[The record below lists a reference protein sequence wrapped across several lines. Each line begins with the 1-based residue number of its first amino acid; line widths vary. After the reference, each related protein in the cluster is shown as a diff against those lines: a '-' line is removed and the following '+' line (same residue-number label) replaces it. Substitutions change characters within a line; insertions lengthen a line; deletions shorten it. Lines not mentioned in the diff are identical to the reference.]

1 MKLGWDFIRSLLH
14 DTKDVQHVGI
24 GNIAGKVIVGIFWFY
39 MATVLGS
46 ENYGQ
51 VIYLIALGSMGAA
64 ISMVGTSNTLIVYT
78 AKKVPIES
86 ALYSIALIL
95 GTAAA
100 IVLYIFS
107 SNIIVSIFVFG
118 YIFYNLGIAQLLGNK
133 LYKKYAIIL
142 IIQKI
147 LFVSLALLFY
157 HIIGFEGVVLGFALS
172 MLVFSYIVLKEF
184 RDTKIDFKILKPRFG
199 FMINN
204 YALTIEKVLN
214 GQVDKLIIAPIFGFA
229 LLGNYALSIQ
239 FLSIMLIIP
248 SIVFQYTL
256 SQDATGNLSKKI
268 KKVSI
273 GSSIMVACLGIVLSP
288 ILIPIIFP
296 DYVEAI
302 QLIQI
307 ISFMVIPSS
316 IILAY
321 NSELLGKEKSR
332 FVLIGQGISVS
343 VYLVGLLTLGAI
355 IGINGV
361 AISLVLSS
369 ICQAV
374 FYIIIIRHLK
384 NQEALR
390 SN

>member
-118 YIFYNLGIAQLLGNK
+118 YIFYNLGVAQLLGNK

-248 SIVFQYTL
+248 NIVFQYTL

-268 KKVSI
+268 KKISI
-273 GSSIMVACLGIVLSP
+273 GSSIIVACLGIVLSP
-288 ILIPIIFP
+288 VLIPIIFP

-343 VYLVGLLTLGAI
+343 VYLGGLLTLGTI

-361 AISLVLSS
+361 ALSLVLSS

-374 FYIIIIRHLK
+374 FYIIVIRHLK
-384 NQEALR
+384 NQETLR
-390 SN
+390 NN

>member
-157 HIIGFEGVVLGFALS
+157 SIIGFEGVVLGFALS

-268 KKVSI
+268 KKISI

-374 FYIIIIRHLK
+374 FYIIVIRHLK
-384 NQEALR
+384 NQETLR
-390 SN
+390 NN